1 MLVTANTPLQRCEY
15 QLVGQSESDP
25 QRTLGS
31 VDVVKGNQFE
41 LPLGQLRNNMLVEF
55 RAWDEHGHSATEIA
69 QFVLTIVEDQLPS
82 AELVLEGI
90 GTSVTPLARIPFNV
104 VAKDDHDIKDVLS
117 RLVVSDKSPIDKLL
131 PFVPSGEMTGEIDLR
146 DLRDQSNVAI
156 QPNEVLV
163 VSAQTNDYYD
173 LDDSE
178 RRVSSNSIPLTVVT
192 QDEMLILLDRREL
205 DLRNRLEQVITELV
219 QLTSLLEKN
228 RSQDKPAATEQP
240 TAEDDTNVA
249 ADFRMHLI
257 RVQEAK
263 IQAEKSENEVTGIA
277 TQVASLIAEL
287 VNNRIDSKDRQIRLE
302 ENIRQPLLDVIGQ
315 EFKSLIVELK
325 ASEVELRDSKFSVE
339 RLEKS
344 IDLNDKVIARL
355 NEVLK
360 SMLDIQDFNEV
371 VDMLRDILQRQNE
384 LLEKTKQQQ
393 KSRALDLFK

>member
-1 MLVTANTPLQRCEY
+1 
-15 QLVGQSESDP
+15 
-25 QRTLGS
+25 
-31 VDVVKGNQFE
+31 
-41 LPLGQLRNNMLVEF
+41 
-55 RAWDEHGHSATEIA
+55 
-69 QFVLTIVEDQLPS
+69 
-82 AELVLEGI
+82 
-90 GTSVTPLARIPFNV
+90 
-104 VAKDDHDIKDVLS
+104 
-117 RLVVSDKSPIDKLL
+117 
-131 PFVPSGEMTGEIDLR
+131 
-146 DLRDQSNVAI
+146 
-156 QPNEVLV
+156 LV

-344 IDLNDKVIARL
+344 IDLNDQVIARL